1 MMKYFHSL
9 GITEHD
15 EVLHDM
21 GIKEK
26 EHEVFFLEMISNA
39 KWLPFFEKIFKWGE
53 NNSINDI
60 DLDRIKD
67 VKESDRYCNLES
79 K

>member
-1 MMKYFHSL
+1 MMKHFHSL

-15 EVLHDM
+15 SILYEM

-26 EHEVFFLEMISNA
+26 EHEVFFLEMIKDS
-39 KWLPFFEKIFKWGE
+39 KWLPFFEKIFNWGA
-53 NNSINDI
+53 NSTLNDV
-60 DLDRIKD
+60 DLNKKKGI
-67 VKESDRYCNLES
+67 KESDVYCKN